1 MGQLGTLEDLMNNVE
16 TESSSYETSLKRFV
30 LEGNGRRNCVENM
43 LKRIKQLVE
52 EVRRDIQS
60 KREAA
65 LVESIRKVMAQLC
78 ASAEATKIVQEEHR
92 ILSSGADALE
102 DKVFAERAREVIEWT
117 EEMDAY
123 DRREDRVAIFNY
135 ALTLVAFMRRTL
147 AKRC

>member
-78 ASAEATKIVQEEHR
+78 ASAEATKIVQ
-92 ILSSGADALE
+92 
-102 DKVFAERAREVIEWT
+102 KNT
-117 EEMDAY
+117 ES
-123 DRREDRVAIFNY
+123 
-135 ALTLVAFMRRTL
+135 
-147 AKRC
+147 